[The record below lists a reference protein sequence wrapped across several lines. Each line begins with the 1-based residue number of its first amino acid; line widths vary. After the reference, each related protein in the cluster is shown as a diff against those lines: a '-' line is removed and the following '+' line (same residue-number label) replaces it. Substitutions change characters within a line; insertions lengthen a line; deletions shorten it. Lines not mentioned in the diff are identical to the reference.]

1 MFFLFVFLIPDITLQ
16 WLIQHSKSRR
26 SWKCR
31 SCSPAVFAMLLSCH
45 TPSTLPWCT
54 VSNSHAALSCPVI
67 LSQPLRMYYKK
78 SMIPIPDLRNAIG
91 IIRPIKL
98 FPLTWSKNLFSDL
111 PFTIQA
117 LPIITPY
124 PVVYNTNLGYT
135 ITQEGWFCQKGLI

>member
-1 MFFLFVFLIPDITLQ
+1 MQELFSSCVCHVTFMPHP
-16 WLIQHSKSRR
+16 QHS
-26 SWKCR
+26 
-31 SCSPAVFAMLLSCH
+31 AMMYSLQL
-45 TPSTLPWCT
+45 TG
-54 VSNSHAALSCPVI
+54 LSCPVI

-135 ITQEGWFCQKGLI
+135 ITQEG